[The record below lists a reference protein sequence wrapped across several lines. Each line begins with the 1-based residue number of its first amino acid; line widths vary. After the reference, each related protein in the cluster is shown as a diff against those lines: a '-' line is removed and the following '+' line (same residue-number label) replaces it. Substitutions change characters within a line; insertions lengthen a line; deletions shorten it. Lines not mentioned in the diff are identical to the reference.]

1 MDPAMSVVSGA
12 WETMGADVRSAMVEC
27 GKETW
32 AGIYEGVATK
42 NKKWR
47 PLRPPVM
54 TPEQYGEITGLTER
68 LAGLILDACLRR
80 ASTAG
85 ELRQLLGVQEGQI
98 EFLDEA
104 EPLTEDLLV
113 AVRPDVLISGG
124 VPKFVE
130 CNVDSALGGAFDSDG
145 IARRFLA
152 AYREHGITGAV
163 RLRAPESAVDTR
175 FDAMRELLAL
185 PEGSTSVVLFHMGS
199 DYPDTQDGH
208 TLIKLLEPVRDRGRA
223 AGLDVVVYPL
233 EWLTLN
239 EDGRLCAGDVV
250 LDSILRMFI
259 PQEVPHGAGYDNLVT
274 ALGRRTVRM
283 FTSSATWLLGNKAT
297 FAWLWQD
304 VDQLSTVDAEVVRH
318 HLPRTELVDA
328 AGMDRAI
335 ARRHHLVLKPT
346 GTYGGSGV
354 VVGREATAQRW
365 RAALESAVEV
375 GGHIVQEY
383 VLADRLA
390 MHFVEMDTGEVREDD
405 VPYCVAPYLFGH
417 RPAGAYL
424 RFAVPDSVA
433 GSVVNLGQGALT
445 SGLLLVDG

>member
-1 MDPAMSVVSGA
+1 MSVVSGA
-12 WETMGADVRSAMVEC
+12 WEELADDVRSAMVAC
-27 GKETW
+27 GKQTW

-68 LAGLILDACLRR
+68 LAKLILDACLRR
-80 ASTAG
+80 ASTVG
-85 ELRQLLGVQEGQI
+85 ELRGLLGVPEGQI
-98 EFLDEA
+98 EFLDET
-104 EPLTEDLLV
+104 EPLTEELLV
-113 AVRPDVLISGG
+113 AVRPDVLISDG

-130 CNVDSALGGAFDSDG
+130 CNIDSALGGAYDSDG

-152 AYREHGITGAV
+152 AYREHGVPESV

-175 FDAMRELLAL
+175 FEAMREQLDL
-185 PEGSTSVVLFHMGS
+185 PDGATSVVLFHMGS

-208 TLIKLLEPVRDRGRA
+208 TLIKLLEPVRDRGRE
-223 AGLDVVVYPL
+223 AGLDVVVRPL

-239 EDGRLCAGDVV
+239 GDGRLCAGDVV
-250 LDSILRMFI
+250 LESVLRMFI
-259 PQEVPHGAGYDNLVT
+259 PQEVPHGAGYDALAT
-274 ALGRRTVRM
+274 ALRTGTVRM
-283 FTSSATWLLGNKAT
+283 FTSSATWLLGNKAI

-304 VDQLSTVDAEVVRH
+304 IGRLSTVDVEVVRR
-318 HLPRTELVDA
+318 HLPRTDLLDA
-328 AGMDRAI
+328 AGIGRAV
-335 ARRHHLVLKPT
+335 ARQRDLVLKPT
-346 GTYGGSGV
+346 GTSGGAGV

-365 RAALESAVEV
+365 RDALDSAVEA

-390 MHFVEMDTGEVREDD
+390 MHFVEIETGEVRQEA
-405 VPYCVAPYLFGH
+405 VPYCVAPYLFGR
-417 RPAGAYL
+417 RPAGAYM
-424 RFAVPDSVA
+424 RFAVPDSAA

-445 SGLLLVDG
+445 SGLLLVE